1 MTNTRTKDIII
12 NDIIKLF
19 AEDEELFNN
28 CIEELD
34 SYNGYLGDDRY
45 YYMEELEEFYNNNTG
60 VVELL
65 KSVHFGYSE
74 DETYTDK
81 HGQIKHCQFNPNQ
94 EYFRYNGYGN
104 LVSSYC
110 KDYTG
115 FLDDWF
121 VENLLKYRQ
130 EVYSIEDDARLVELL
145 DELEELEQA
154 E

>member
-19 AEDEELFNN
+19 AEDEELFNS

-34 SYNGYLGDDRY
+34 SYNGYLGDNRY
-45 YYMEELEEFYNNNTG
+45 YSMDEINEFYSNTD
-60 VVELL
+60 VADLMQRIF
-65 KSVHFGYSE
+65 FGYSE
-74 DETYTDK
+74 DETYTDE

-94 EYFRYNGYGN
+94 DYFTYNGYGN
-104 LVSSYC
+104 LVSAWD
-110 KDYTG
+110 KDYYD
-115 FLDDWF
+115 FLDEWF
-121 VENLLKYRQ
+121 IEDLTQHRQ

>member
-19 AEDEELFNN
+19 TENEELFTN

-45 YYMEELEEFYNNNTG
+45 YSMDEINEFYSNTD
-60 VVELL
+60 VTDLMQRIF
-65 KSVHFGYSE
+65 FGYSE
-74 DETYTDK
+74 DETYTDE

-94 EYFRYNGYGN
+94 DYFTYNGYGN
-104 LVSSYC
+104 LVSAWD
-110 KDYTG
+110 KDYYG
-115 FLDDWF
+115 FLDEWF
-121 VENLLKYRQ
+121 IEDLIKHRQ
-130 EVYSIEDDARLVELL
+130 WVYNIEDDARLVELL
-145 DELEELEQA
+145 DELEELEQS

>member
-34 SYNGYLGDDRY
+34 SYNGYLGDNRY
-45 YYMEELEEFYNNNTG
+45 YSMDELNEFYSNTD
-60 VVELL
+60 VTNLMQRIF
-65 KSVHFGYSE
+65 FGYSE
-74 DETYTDK
+74 DETYTDE
-81 HGQIKHCQFNPNQ
+81 HGEIKHCQFNPNQ
-94 EYFRYNGYGN
+94 DYFTYNGYDN
-104 LVSSYC
+104 LVSAWY
-110 KDYTG
+110 KDYTA
-115 FLDDWF
+115 FLDKWF
-121 VENLLKYRQ
+121 IEDLTKHRQ

>member
-1 MTNTRTKDIII
+1 MTNTRTKDIVI
-12 NDIIKLF
+12 NEIIKLF
-19 AEDEELFNN
+19 TEDEEAFNN
-28 CIEELD
+28 CIEDLD

-45 YYMEELEEFYNNNTG
+45 YNMDELKEFYYNADVMDLINR
-60 VVELL
+60 VYY
-65 KSVHFGYSE
+65 GYSE
-74 DETYTDK
+74 DETYTDE

-94 EYFRYNGYGN
+94 DYFRNNGYGN
-104 LVSSYC
+104 LVSAWY

-115 FLDDWF
+115 FLNEYFIDD
-121 VENLLKYRQ
+121 LLQYRQ

>member
-1 MTNTRTKDIII
+1 MTNTRTKEAII

-19 AEDEELFNN
+19 TKDEELFNN

-45 YYMEELEEFYNNNTG
+45 YRMEELKEFYYNANVTDLMNR
-60 VVELL
+60 V
-65 KSVHFGYSE
+65 FYGYSE
-74 DETYTDK
+74 DETYTDE
-81 HGQIKHCQFNPNQ
+81 HGQIKYCQFNPNQ
-94 EYFRYNGYGN
+94 EYFRYNGCGN

-110 KDYTG
+110 KNYTG
-115 FLDDWF
+115 FLDNWF

>member
-45 YYMEELEEFYNNNTG
+45 YSMDELNEFYSNTD
-60 VVELL
+60 VTDLMQRIF
-65 KSVHFGYSE
+65 FGYSE
-74 DETYTDK
+74 DETYTDEY
-81 HGQIKHCQFNPNQ
+81 GDIKHCQFNPNQ
-94 EYFRYNGYGN
+94 DYFTYNGYGN
-104 LVSSYC
+104 LVSAWY
-110 KDYTG
+110 KDYTV
-115 FLDDWF
+115 FLNEWF
-121 VENLLKYRQ
+121 IEDLTQHRQ
-130 EVYSIEDDARLVELL
+130 WVYSIEDEARLVELL

>member
-1 MTNTRTKDIII
+1 MTNTRTKDIVI
-12 NDIIKLF
+12 NEIIKLF
-19 AEDEELFNN
+19 TEDEEAFNN
-28 CIEELD
+28 CIEDLD

-45 YYMEELEEFYNNNTG
+45 YNMDELKEFYYNADVMDLINR
-60 VVELL
+60 VYY
-65 KSVHFGYSE
+65 GYSE
-74 DETYTDK
+74 DETYTDE

-94 EYFRYNGYGN
+94 DYFRYNGYGN
-104 LVSSYC
+104 LVSAWY

-115 FLDDWF
+115 FLNEYFIDD
-121 VENLLKYRQ
+121 LLQYRQ

>member
-45 YYMEELEEFYNNNTG
+45 YRMEELEEFYYNANVADLMNR
-60 VVELL
+60 V
-65 KSVHFGYSE
+65 FYGYSE
-74 DETYTDK
+74 DETYTDE
-81 HGQIKHCQFNPNQ
+81 HGQIIHCQFNPNQ
-94 EYFRYNGYGN
+94 DYFTYNGYGN
-104 LVSSYC
+104 LVSARHKNY
-110 KDYTG
+110 YN
-115 FLDDWF
+115 FLDEYFIED
-121 VENLLKYRQ
+121 LTKYRQ
-130 EVYSIEDDARLVELL
+130 WVYSIEDNARLVELL